1 MRIQFYRPPPTMI
14 ACLVVSSILA
24 GVVQAHHSPAV
35 FDRTR
40 TISLNGT
47 ITSFSWS
54 NPHSWIH
61 MNVTDESGDTAT
73 WTVEMNPA
81 TILARGGWR
90 RNSLQPGD
98 EVTVIVHPLR
108 SDERGGQFIA
118 VTLPDGS
125 TLGEVPAVLGESP
138 ER

>member
-1 MRIQFYRPPPTMI
+1 MRFHLYRPAMMG
-14 ACLVVSSILA
+14 CLVVLSILA
-24 GVVQAHHSPAV
+24 GTIQAHHSPAV

-40 TISLNGT
+40 SISLEGV

-61 MNVTDESGDTAT
+61 LNVTTESGDVEA

-98 EVTVIVHPLR
+98 EVTVFVHPLR

-118 VTLPDGS
+118 VTLPDSS

-138 ER
+138 QR